1 MRNKQR
7 SLTYVF
13 LSGLVLSIVGCG
25 LTSEEILKSST
36 QALCETVTAPTSVDF
51 RNKEILAE
59 LQKRNSA
66 GCATQEILDSKLA
79 DYKRAQ
85 GTETEG
91 DQGNG
96 GGGY

>member
-25 LTSEEILKSST
+25 LTSEEILNSST

-59 LQKRNSA
+59 LKKRDSA
-66 GCATQEILDSKLA
+66 GCATQEILDARLA

-85 GTETEG
+85 ETEMEGGGG
-91 DQGNG
+91 DG

>member
-7 SLTYVF
+7 ALAWVF
-13 LSGLVLSIVGCG
+13 LSGLILLIVGCG
-25 LTSEEILKSST
+25 LTSEEVLKSST
-36 QALCETVTAPTSVDF
+36 KALCEAVTAPTSADF

-59 LQKRNSA
+59 LKKRDSA
-66 GCATQEILDSKLA
+66 GCATQEILDARLA

-85 GTETEG
+85 KTEMEG
-91 DQGNG
+91 GGGDG

>member
-7 SLTYVF
+7 TLAWVF
-13 LSGLVLSIVGCG
+13 LSGVVLSIVGCG
-25 LTSEEILKSST
+25 LTSEEILMSST
-36 QALCETVTAPTSVDF
+36 QALCETVTDPTGADF

-59 LQKRNSA
+59 LKKRDSA
-66 GCATQEILDSKLA
+66 GCATQEILDARLA

-85 GTETEG
+85 ETEMEGGGG
-91 DQGNG
+91 DG